1 MPSANRI
8 ILASAGSGKTT
19 TIVSEAAL
27 ESGVRSVLVTYT
39 NNSEAELRTRANGIC
54 GCVPP
59 HLRTATWFGFLLQ
72 HLVRPYQRAAYP
84 GRVRGLAFVN
94 GMSARGTRE
103 ADTKR
108 HYFRKPGDMYIDK
121 VSKFACKLI
130 RETGGK
136 PVDRLAQIVD
146 RIYVD
151 EAQDLAGYDLELI
164 ERLLD
169 SDIEMVLVG
178 DHRQATFKTNQSAKN
193 RRYGRQRIIDKFAVW
208 ADGGRARIEIHNHS
222 YRCVQEICDAAD
234 KLFPDVPGTISRNST
249 QTDHDGM
256 FLVRQRDV
264 GAYVERFSPQGLR
277 CSRRTKNIPGIPY
290 NFGEAKGMTFERVLI
305 FPHKPLETYCLTGKL
320 EDAGK
325 ELPKIYVAMTRAR
338 QSVGI
343 VVPNG
348 TKGGIAPVYLVAP
361 ESTIGLDRN
370 R

>member
-19 TIVSEAAL
+19 TIVSEAVLAR
-27 ESGVRSVLVTYT
+27 GVRSALVTYT
-39 NNSEAELRTRANGIC
+39 NNSEAELRIKANEIC

-72 HLVRPYQRAAYP
+72 HLVRPYQRAAYA

-94 GMSARGTRE
+94 GMSARWTKE
-103 ADTKR
+103 ADTQR
-108 HYFRKPGDMYIDK
+108 HYFGRPGDIYVDK

-136 PVDRLAQIVD
+136 PVERLAQIVD

-151 EAQDLAGYDLELI
+151 EAQDLAGYDLDLI
-164 ERLLD
+164 EHLLD
-169 SDIEMVLVG
+169 SDIEVVLVG
-178 DHRQATFKTNQSAKN
+178 DHRQATFKTNQSGKN
-193 RRYGRQRIIDKFAVW
+193 RRFGKQRIIDKFAAWKV
-208 ADGGRARIEIHNHS
+208 GGRARIEIHNHS
-222 YRCVQEICDAAD
+222 YRCVQEICDAGD
-234 KLFPDVPGTISRNST
+234 RLFPDVPGTTSRNHVRTS
-249 QTDHDGM
+249 HDGM

-264 GAYVERFSPQGLR
+264 GAYVQRFSPQTLR
-277 CSRRTKNIPGIPY
+277 YSRRKKSVPGIPY

-348 TKGGIAPVYLVAP
+348 TEEGIAPVYPA
-361 ESTIGLDRN
+361 
-370 R
+370 

>member
-27 ESGVRSVLVTYT
+27 EPSVRSALVTYT

-59 HLRTATWFGFLLQ
+59 HMRTATWFGFLLQ

-94 GMSARGTRE
+94 GISARGIRE
-103 ADTKR
+103 SDIRR
-108 HYFRKPGDMYIDK
+108 HYFRRPGDMYIDK

-130 RETGGK
+130 RDTGGK
-136 PVDRLAQIVD
+136 PVERLAQIVD

-164 ERLLD
+164 ENLLD
-169 SDIEMVLVG
+169 SEVEVVLVG

-193 RRYGRQRIIDKFAVW
+193 RRYGRQRIIDKFAAW
-208 ADGGRARIEIHNHS
+208 EDGGRATIEIHNHS
-222 YRCVQEICDAAD
+222 HRCVQEICDAAD
-234 KLFPDVPGTISRNST
+234 HLFPNVEGTISRNHART
-249 QTDHDGM
+249 GHDGV

-264 GAYVERFSPQGLR
+264 GAYVERFSPQALR
-277 CSRRTKNIPGIPY
+277 YKPPNEERPGNSI
-290 NFGEAKGMTFERVLI
+290 
-305 FPHKPLETYCLTGKL
+305 
-320 EDAGK
+320 
-325 ELPKIYVAMTRAR
+325 
-338 QSVGI
+338 
-343 VVPNG
+343 
-348 TKGGIAPVYLVAP
+348 
-361 ESTIGLDRN
+361 
-370 R
+370 

>member
-19 TIVSEAAL
+19 TIMSEAVR
-27 ESGVRSVLVTYT
+27 ERGVRSALVTYT
-39 NNSEAELRTRANGIC
+39 NNSEAELRIRANRIC

-72 HLVRPYQRAAYP
+72 HLVRPYQRAAYA

-94 GMSARGTRE
+94 GISARWTKE
-103 ADTKR
+103 ADTQR
-108 HYFRKPGDMYIDK
+108 HYFGRPGDIYVDK

-136 PVDRLAQIVD
+136 PLERLAQIVD

-151 EAQDLAGYDLELI
+151 EAQDLAGYDLDLI
-164 ERLLD
+164 EHLLD
-169 SDIEMVLVG
+169 SDIEVVLVG
-178 DHRQATFKTNQSAKN
+178 DHRQATFNTNQSGKN
-193 RRYGRQRIIDKFAVW
+193 RQFGKQRIIDKFAAWEV
-208 ADGGRARIEIHNHS
+208 GGRARIEIHNHS

-234 KLFPDVPGTISRNST
+234 RLFPDLAGTISRNHART
-249 QTDHDGM
+249 AHDGV

-264 GAYVERFSPQGLR
+264 GAYVARFSPQALR
-277 CSRRTKNIPGIPY
+277 YNRQKKNVPGVPY
-290 NFGEAKGMTFERVLI
+290 NFGEAKGMTFGRVLI
-305 FPHKPLETYCLTGKL
+305 FPHKRLETYCLTGKL

-348 TKGGIAPVYLVAP
+348 TKGGIAPVYPA
-361 ESTIGLDRN
+361 
-370 R
+370 

>member
-27 ESGVRSVLVTYT
+27 EPGVRSALVTYT
-39 NNSEAELRTRANGIC
+39 NNSEAELRTTANGIC

-59 HLRTATWFGFLLQ
+59 HMQIATWFGFLLR
-72 HLVRPYQRAAYP
+72 HMVRPYQRAAYP
-84 GRVRGLAFVN
+84 GSVRGLAFVN
-94 GMSARGTRE
+94 GISARGSRE
-103 ADTKR
+103 ADTTR
-108 HYFRKPGDMYIDK
+108 HYFGRPGHMYIDK

-130 RETGGK
+130 GETGGK

-146 RIYVD
+146 RVYVD

-164 ERLLD
+164 ERLLE
-169 SDIEMVLVG
+169 SDIEVVLAG

-193 RRYGRQRIIDKFAVW
+193 RRYGKQRIIDKFRAWEVC
-208 ADGGRARIEIHNHS
+208 GKARIEIHQHS
-222 YRCVQEICDAAD
+222 YRCVQRICDAAD
-234 KLFPDVPGTISRNST
+234 RLFPNVEGTISRNHT
-249 QTDHDGM
+249 RTGHDGM
-256 FLVRQRDV
+256 FLVCQQDV
-264 GAYVERFSPQGLR
+264 GAYVERFSPQVLR
-277 CSRRTKNIPGIPY
+277 YNRRMRNVPGTPY

-305 FPHKPLETYCLTGKL
+305 FPHKALATYCVTGEL

-325 ELPKIYVAMTRAR
+325 ELAKIYVAMTRAR

-348 TKGGIAPVYLVAP
+348 TEGGIAPVYSA
-361 ESTIGLDRN
+361 
-370 R
+370 

>member
-19 TIVSEAAL
+19 TIVSEAARDP
-27 ESGVRSVLVTYT
+27 GVRSALITYT
-39 NNSEAELRTRANGIC
+39 NNSEAELRTKANEIC

-59 HLRTATWFGFLLQ
+59 HMRTATWFGFLLQ
-72 HLVRPYQRAAYP
+72 HMVRPYQHAAYQ
-84 GRVRGLAFVN
+84 GRVRGLAFVS
-94 GMSARGTRE
+94 GVSALKTRE

-108 HYFRKPGDMYIDK
+108 HYFGRPGDMYIDK

-146 RIYVD
+146 RIYID
-151 EAQDLAGYDLELI
+151 EAQDLAGYDLDLI
-164 ERLLD
+164 ESLLD
-169 SDIEMVLVG
+169 SDIEVVLVG
-178 DHRQATFKTNQSAKN
+178 DHRQATFKTNQSPKN
-193 RRYGRQRIIDKFAVW
+193 RRYGRQGIVDKFSSW
-208 ADGGRARIEIHNHS
+208 QDGRKTRIEIHNHS

-234 KLFPDVPGTISRNST
+234 RLFPNVEGTKSRNHT
-249 QTDHDGM
+249 RTGHDGM

-264 GAYVERFSPQGLR
+264 GAYVEEFSPQALR
-277 CSRRTKNIPGIPY
+277 YNRGMKNVPGIPY
-290 NFGEAKGMTFERVLI
+290 NFGEAKGMTFERILI
-305 FPHKPLETYCLTGKL
+305 FPHKRLETYCLTGKL

-348 TKGGIAPVYLVAP
+348 TEGGIAQVYAP
-361 ESTIGLDRN
+361 
-370 R
+370 

>member
-19 TIVSEAAL
+19 TIVSEAAR
-27 ESGVRSVLVTYT
+27 EPGVRSALVTYT
-39 NNSEAELRTRANGIC
+39 NNSEAELRIKANGIC

-72 HLVRPYQRAAYP
+72 HLVRPYQRAAYA

-94 GMSARGTRE
+94 GMSARWTKE
-103 ADTKR
+103 ADTQR
-108 HYFRKPGDMYIDK
+108 HYFGRPGDIYVDK

-136 PVDRLAQIVD
+136 PVERLAQIVD

-151 EAQDLAGYDLELI
+151 EAQDLAGYDLDLI

-169 SDIEMVLVG
+169 SDIDVVLVG

-193 RRYGRQRIIDKFAVW
+193 RRFGKQGIIDKFEAW
-208 ADGGRARIEIHNHS
+208 QAGGRARIEIHNHS

-234 KLFPDVPGTISRNST
+234 KLFPDVAGTISRNHTRTS
-249 QTDHDGM
+249 HDGM

-264 GAYVERFSPQGLR
+264 GAYVQRFSPQTLR
-277 CSRRTKNIPGIPY
+277 YNRRKKNVPGIPY

-320 EDAGK
+320 EAAGK

-348 TKGGIAPVYLVAP
+348 TEGGIAPVYPA
-361 ESTIGLDRN
+361 
-370 R
+370 

>member
-19 TIVSEAAL
+19 TIVSEAAR
-27 ESGVRSVLVTYT
+27 EYGIRSALVTYT
-39 NNSEAELRTRANGIC
+39 NNSEAELRIRANGIC

-94 GMSARGTRE
+94 GMSARGISE
-103 ADTKR
+103 ADTQR
-108 HYFRKPGDMYIDK
+108 HYFGRPGDMYIDK

-130 RETGGK
+130 QETNGK

-151 EAQDLAGYDLELI
+151 EVQDLAGYDLALI
-164 ERLLD
+164 EHLLD
-169 SDIEMVLVG
+169 SDIEVVLVG

-193 RRYGRQRIIDKFAVW
+193 RRYGRQRIIDKFEAWEV
-208 ADGGRARIEIHNHS
+208 DGRARIETHNHS
-222 YRCVQEICDAAD
+222 YRCVQEVCDAAD
-234 KLFPDVPGTISRNST
+234 RLFPNVEGTKSRNHART
-249 QTDHDGM
+249 GHDGL

-264 GAYVERFSPQGLR
+264 FGYVERFSPQTLR
-277 CSRRTKNIPGIPY
+277 YNRRMKNVPGIPY

-305 FPHKPLETYCLTGKL
+305 FPHKRLLTYCLTGKL
-320 EDAGK
+320 NDAGK

-348 TKGGIAPVYLVAP
+348 TERGIAPVYVA
-361 ESTIGLDRN
+361 
-370 R
+370 

>member
-19 TIVSEAAL
+19 TIVSEAAQ
-27 ESGVRSVLVTYT
+27 EPSIRSALITYT
-39 NNSEAELRTRANGIC
+39 NNSEAELRTKANWIC

-59 HLRTATWFGFLLQ
+59 HMRTATWFGFLLQ
-72 HLVRPYQRAAYP
+72 HMVRPYQRAAYP

-94 GMSARGTRE
+94 GISAPRTSE

-108 HYFRKPGDMYIDK
+108 HYFRRPGDIYVDK

-130 RETGGK
+130 RDTGGM

-146 RIYVD
+146 RIYID
-151 EAQDLAGYDLELI
+151 EAQDLAGYDLDLI
-164 ERLLD
+164 ESLLD
-169 SDIEMVLVG
+169 SDIEVVLVG
-178 DHRQATFKTNQSAKN
+178 DHRQATFKTNQSPKN
-193 RRYGRQRIIDKFAVW
+193 RRYGRQGIVDKFSSW
-208 ADGGRARIEIHNHS
+208 QDGGRTTIEIHNHS

-234 KLFPDVPGTISRNST
+234 RLFPNVEGTVSRNHT
-249 QTDHDGM
+249 RTGHDGM

-264 GAYVERFSPQGLR
+264 GAYVERFSPQALR
-277 CSRRTKNIPGIPY
+277 YDRRMKNVPGIPY
-290 NFGEAKGMTFERVLI
+290 NFGESKGMTFERVLI
-305 FPHKPLETYCLTGKL
+305 FPHKPLQTYCLTGRL

-348 TKGGIAPVYLVAP
+348 TEGGIAPVYAP
-361 ESTIGLDRN
+361 
-370 R
+370 